1 MPRKKADA
9 SKDANHV
16 NKAEEIRQA
25 AKTLGKRVRP
35 RDIIAKL
42 KGEKG
47 IVVSSAQVSTTLH
60 NAGFRRRRRRR
71 AVATAGAS
79 ATAGRRGAAHSAG
92 KLSIESLLAAKS
104 FIDRVGSIDKAE
116 EAISAL
122 KKLR

>member
-9 SKDANHV
+9 AADENRV

-25 AKTLGKRVRP
+25 AKAIGKRVRP
-35 RDIIAKL
+35 RDIIAAL
-42 KGEKG
+42 KEKG

-60 NAGFRRRRRRR
+60 NAGFRRRRRRA
-71 AVATAGAS
+71 AVAVAAGTASGN
-79 ATAGRRGAAHSAG
+79 GRRSAASG
-92 KLSIESLLAAKS
+92 KLSLESLLAAKS
-104 FIDRVGSIDKAE
+104 FIDRVGSVDKAE